1 VKKVI
6 LKLNSSYK
14 KQLLEFLWEEKEI
27 NLFIIGDVETYGFD
41 EKIVNYWADFQGNG
55 QMTAVLMKFYEDF
68 TVYSRSEFDV
78 LGFSKI
84 IKEKNFK
91 VLSGEKS
98 VVEKFSNH
106 IEIIEKRNMYFAK
119 LDKFDNLSNG
129 TLSDPVRPTKLEDI
143 IKIYELQT
151 ILNGKKDL
159 NSLERLQNKFLHKYG
174 RGYHIINDRNEA
186 ISSAETTAENSCS
199 AMIVAVCTNPSYRR
213 HGYATAV
220 VSKLCMDLLL
230 EEKTVCLFYDNPVAG
245 KIYKN
250 LGFED
255 IGFWS
260 LWKNKQ
266 V

>member
-1 VKKVI
+1 MI

-14 KQLLEFLWEEKEI
+14 KQLLAFLWEEKEI

-41 EKIVNYWADFQGNG
+41 DEIVSYWADFHENG
-55 QMTAVLMKFYEDF
+55 EMIAVLMKFYEDF
-68 TVYSRSEFDV
+68 TVYSKNEFDI

-84 IKEKNFK
+84 IKDNNFK

-106 IEIIEKRNMYFAK
+106 IEILEKRNMYFAK
-119 LDKFDNLSNG
+119 LDKFDKLDKC
-129 TLSDPVRPTKLEDI
+129 TLSTPVRQTKEEDV

-151 ILNGKKDL
+151 ILNGKEDL
-159 NSLERLQNKFLHKYG
+159 KILERLQSKFTHKYG
-174 RGYHIINDRNEA
+174 RGYHIVNDNNEA

-199 AMIVAVCTNPSYRR
+199 AMIVAVCTNPSYRK

-220 VSKLCMDLLL
+220 VSKLCRDLLL
-230 EEKTVCLFYDNPVAG
+230 EKKTVCLFYDNPVAG
-245 KIYKN
+245 EIYKN

-255 IGFWS
+255 IGFWN
-260 LWKNKQ
+260 LWKSK
-266 V
+266 